1 MIIPSL
7 LESWSLQSTSA
18 LESSVGSQIILLRSS
33 FFGLAGGIKL
43 KGTAAIIKEFGK
55 VLHAIWIIYWSPDK
69 ALHKL
74 VELCL
79 RTGNAGEDIL
89 KQHRTEFVL
98 PGIAHFVLLP
108 QCLRC
113 LMLLFSMSYVSETV
127 SSCSPLAHTG
137 PAAAELKALMS
148 VHFRSF
154 WELREWA
161 RKESLQLFALTEKA
175 LFVRVLLMA
184 S

>member
-1 MIIPSL
+1 M
-7 LESWSLQSTSA
+7 
-18 LESSVGSQIILLRSS
+18 
-33 FFGLAGGIKL
+33 
-43 KGTAAIIKEFGK
+43 
-55 VLHAIWIIYWSPDK
+55 LHAIWIIYWSPDDPI
-69 ALHKL
+69 HKL

-79 RTGNAGEDIL
+79 RTGSAGEDIL
-89 KQHRTEFVL
+89 KQHRAEFVL

-108 QCLRC
+108 KCLRC

-137 PAAAELKALMS
+137 AAAAELKVLMS
-148 VHFRSF
+148 AHYRSF
-154 WELREWA
+154 WQLREWA
-161 RKESLQLFALTEKA
+161 REKGLQLFALTEKA

>member
-1 MIIPSL
+1 M
-7 LESWSLQSTSA
+7 
-18 LESSVGSQIILLRSS
+18 
-33 FFGLAGGIKL
+33 
-43 KGTAAIIKEFGK
+43 
-55 VLHAIWIIYWSPDK
+55 LHAIWIIYWSPDDPI
-69 ALHKL
+69 HKL

-79 RTGNAGEDIL
+79 RTGSAGEDIL
-89 KQHRTEFVL
+89 KQHRAEFVL

-108 QCLRC
+108 KCLRC

-137 PAAAELKALMS
+137 AKAAELKALMS
-148 VHFRSF
+148 AHYRSF
-154 WELREWA
+154 WQLREWA
-161 RKESLQLFALTEKA
+161 REKGLQLFALTEKA